1 MGPDSDADNYRL
13 VIQRKVAK
21 KWRKVDVVGSRGS
34 RGGRGVVVVDLRR
47 GQYRVVL
54 PSSPQGPAVTSSTV
68 RLRR

>member
-21 KWRKVDVVGSRGS
+21 KWRKVDVVGS